1 MPLDYDLD
9 TRLKDLLGALDEYT
23 EWYAH
28 FVREIFYPEI
38 AESNVRLLRPEALR
52 VWLAEA
58 LEDKKAIPE
67 EFAERLTTLE
77 NDLGAKA
84 EAILKTVK
92 SRKEKPS
99 FLEFDSLSIL
109 FEEFT
114 HNIRR
119 LQQDLLRE
127 NSGLDPMTGLRNT
140 ASLDIDLRREMERLA
155 RQGRP
160 FSLALVRIDNLDTI
174 AKQAGV
180 PRAEQV
186 IYNVADMIKKS
197 LRSFDDAYR
206 ITDNEFI
213 LSLKQADIR
222 GGLRALERL
231 RLELERKSVV
241 YDEKGNKTNPMT
253 LSCCVAEPVPGEH
266 TQDLIDNLRAD
277 LQGAD
282 KNENIILEYHEMSP
296 LQRFVKT
303 SQT

>member
-1 MPLDYDLD
+1 MPESL
-9 TRLKDLLGALDEYT
+9 RL
-23 EWYAH
+23 
-28 FVREIFYPEI
+28 
-38 AESNVRLLRPEALR
+38 RLSDAI
-52 VWLAEA
+52 
-58 LEDKKAIPE
+58 EDRKPIPD
-67 EFAERLTTLE
+67 EFAQRLTKLE

-84 EAILKTVK
+84 EEILRAVK
-92 SRKEKPS
+92 NTTEKPS
-99 FLEFDSLSIL
+99 FIAFDALSVL

-140 ASLDIDLRREMERLA
+140 ASLDVDLHREMERLA

-160 FSLALVRIDNLDTI
+160 FSLALVRIDNLDAITE
-174 AKQAGV
+174 QAGV

-186 IYNVADMIKKS
+186 IRNVADMIRKS

-231 RLELERKSVV
+231 RLELERKSIV
-241 YDEKGNKTNPMT
+241 YDEKGNRTNPMT

-266 TQDLIDNLRAD
+266 TRDLIENLRAD
-277 LQGAD
+277 LHGAD
-282 KNENIILEYHEMSP
+282 KSENIILEYHEMSP
-296 LQRFVKT
+296 LQRFIKT